1 MSIVGWD
8 PVIDEVPSACEGHET
23 KAACKSRFLCM
34 SVSTCAQSS

>member
-23 KAACKSRFLCM
+23 KAACKSRFFVHEREYLCA
-34 SVSTCAQSS
+34 V